1 MCSVGRQSSSDGLG
15 WLPAGLTPAVFRL
28 ARVDQLAD
36 ELGALAAEWSKN
48 EPIALG
54 QRELPS
60 GEWQS
65 YVTGVRPVPPLAAL
79 LFSEAVHHLRSAVEN
94 ALLFLVEEERGVP
107 LDESAANKVAM
118 PVCKDER
125 EFERWQDRVGGKVP
139 ELGSGSKLGDRVKS
153 LQPYVDTLSRLP
165 SMPRVLGELWG
176 EPVVYDH
183 PLVLLQRYSN
193 LDKHRRLRFCASRT
207 LVSQSDVPSSERA
220 QGWQELTPGT
230 VIATTKPGRSIATDF
245 NSALLMERPD
255 SGVFV
260 GPVVELTGLHSYVAE
275 VVMPILVKNLAKIGR
290 PPTEVDLGDTGETD
304 GERLARAGKRYSF
317 ERWQDGIDERMTEME
332 MRFPRILPPPSG

>member
-1 MCSVGRQSSSDGLG
+1 MSGQSSSDGLG

-28 ARVDQLAD
+28 ARVDQLAG
-36 ELGALAAEWSKN
+36 ELVALAADWSKN
-48 EPIALG
+48 EPIALA

-107 LDESAANKVAM
+107 LDESAASKVAM
-118 PVCKDER
+118 PVCKDEG
-125 EFERWQDRVGGKVP
+125 EFRRWQARVRGKVP
-139 ELGSGSKLGDRVKS
+139 ELDAGSKLGGRVES
-153 LQPYVDTLSRLP
+153 LQPYVDTSVGVP
-165 SMPRVLGELWG
+165 SMHGFLGELWG

-207 LVSQSDVPSSERA
+207 VVSQSDVPGSEMVL
-220 QGWQELTPGT
+220 GWQELVPGT
-230 VIATTKPGRSIATDF
+230 VIATTKPGRTVATDF
-245 NSALLMERPD
+245 NSALLIERPD

-260 GPVVELTGLHSYVAE
+260 GPVVELTCLHSYIAE
-275 VVMPILVKNLAKIGR
+275 VVLPVLSKNLAKIGR
-290 PPTEVDLGDTGETD
+290 PPAEVDLGDTGETD